1 MKNRRTRLL
10 VIIETGVI
18 LVAVVCFLRHSV
30 SSSLKSALRAPVSV
44 PHVLSAKAVA
54 NITVKT
60 PCATPVAVSEPE
72 APSFGWAEGVV
83 ALVSKA
89 LTPDERNEANR
100 ILTDLS
106 EETPDDELFGSLV
119 FRLAQNNPLS
129 ASKLASTLP
138 AGEARQRAFRIVGI
152 AWSAIS
158 LSEAAE
164 WALNLTDSADRQSA
178 VAAVSGE
185 MLRTDPQLA
194 LCMALALPFGQDR
207 TQLIHRGISEWG
219 CSDPAS
225 AFYWGT
231 KIPDS
236 ALREQAIGLASVAWA
251 ESDPARAA
259 AALVLRVGD
268 GRESWSGR
276 ECAAAAVGIVQ
287 RWAQKDPLAAGEW
300 IMNYLEGRMAEDATQ
315 YLVSV
320 WAGKD
325 LGSLAGWLE
334 KMPEGSLHDIGLE
347 SLSRA
352 LAPSNLLLAQQIAG
366 LISGEPR
373 RVACLASLCQN

>member
-1 MKNRRTRLL
+1 MLL
-10 VIIETGVI
+10 GVIETGLI
-18 LVAVVCFLRHSV
+18 LVSAVYFIKHVLLP
-30 SSSLKSALRAPVSV
+30 SSKQSLAPSV
-44 PHVLSAKAVA
+44 PAAHVKSSKTVVSMA
-54 NITVKT
+54 NLPCET
-60 PCATPVAVSEPE
+60 PSTLPTPESQPAGWSEGLATFVSD
-72 APSFGWAEGVV
+72 
-83 ALVSKA
+83 A
-89 LTPDERNEANR
+89 LTPDETAQVRR
-100 ILTDLS
+100 IISGFTKDTPEDDL
-106 EETPDDELFGSLV
+106 
-119 FRLAQNNPLS
+119 FRMVVAQLALSNPHAAARM
-129 ASKLASTLP
+129 ASGLP
-138 AGEARQRAFRIVGI
+138 FGEARQSVFRIIGI

-164 WALNLTDSADRQSA
+164 WALSLTDSTDRQSA

-194 LCMALALPFGQDR
+194 LCMALSLPSGQER
-207 TQLIHRGISEWG
+207 NQLIHRGVSEWG

-259 AALVLRVGD
+259 AALVLRVGA

-276 ECAAAAVGIVQ
+276 ECAAATVGIVQ

-300 IMNYLEGRMAEDATQ
+300 IMNYLEGRMAEEATQ